1 MSSSTAGEALGE
13 MPMQSFRD
21 PLMNKAS
28 AKLHLSSRLGAIASS
43 ALYLRT
49 TLANIAHRLV
59 VRRLRSR
66 SQVASDYDQGE
77 WRDVLESRRWDRCD
91 SLEQYVLSGDG
102 RPITAMIGG
111 ELTRIGASEYYAYRT
126 KVLAETVRRF
136 GGDAEALVE
145 IGSGAGRNLFALAYA
160 GHWSKLLG
168 LELSPTGR
176 EVTQR
181 VAERFSLSSVHSAE
195 IDLLDPSSPGFDRLR
210 GATVFS
216 FYCLEQ
222 LPAHTREVMQ
232 NLLSAGVRRVIH
244 IEPTPE
250 LFSYLSLK
258 DLATISYIWRQDYQ
272 RTIVS
277 VARRMEEQGLI
288 RVLEVARLNF
298 APSCRNDPTLVVWE
312 PLDVPDRA

>member
-1 MSSSTAGEALGE
+1 
-13 MPMQSFRD
+13 
-21 PLMNKAS
+21 MNKAS
-28 AKLHLSSRLGAIASS
+28 VNFKPSLRLGKIASS
-43 ALYLRT
+43 VLYLRT
-49 TLANIAHRLV
+49 TLANIAHRLL
-59 VRRLRSR
+59 VRRFRNR

-77 WRDVLESRRWDRCD
+77 WRDVLLAGRWEQCG
-91 SLEQYVLSGDG
+91 SLEQYVLSDN
-102 RPITAMIGG
+102 RRRITAMIGG
-111 ELTRIGASEYYAYRT
+111 ELIKIGVSDYYAYRT
-126 KVLAETVRRF
+126 KMLVDTLRRF
-136 GGDAEALVE
+136 GGDSESLVE
-145 IGSGAGRNLFALAYA
+145 IGSGAGRNLFALAHG
-160 GHWSKLLG
+160 GHWPTLLG

-176 EVTQR
+176 EVTR
-181 VAERFSLSSVHSAE
+181 KVAAHFSLPSIQSDE
-195 IDLLDPSSPGFDRLR
+195 IDLLDAFSSGFDRLR

-232 NLLSAGVRRVIH
+232 NLLSAGVKRVIH

-250 LFSYLSLK
+250 LFSCFSRK

-288 RVLEVARLNF
+288 RVLEIARLNF

-312 PLDVPDRA
+312 PLDMSNCA

>member
-1 MSSSTAGEALGE
+1 
-13 MPMQSFRD
+13 MQSFRD

-28 AKLHLSSRLGAIASS
+28 AKSHLSSRLGAIASS

-77 WRDVLESRRWDRCD
+77 WRDVLLAGRWDKCG
-91 SLEQYVLSGDG
+91 SLEEYVLSDDR

-111 ELTRIGASEYYAYRT
+111 ELIRISVSDYYAYRT
-126 KVLAETVRRF
+126 KILVDTLRRF
-136 GGDAEALVE
+136 GGDAESLVE
-145 IGSGAGRNLFALAYA
+145 IGSGAGRNLFALAH
-160 GHWSKLLG
+160 GGRWPTLLG

-176 EVTQR
+176 EVTR
-181 VAERFSLSSVHSAE
+181 KVAAHFSLPYIQSAE
-195 IDLLDPSSPGFDRLR
+195 IDLLDASSSGFDRLR

-232 NLLSAGVRRVIH
+232 NLLSAGVKRVIH

-250 LFSYLSLK
+250 LFSCFSLK

-288 RVLEVARLNF
+288 RVLEIARLNF

-312 PLDVPDRA
+312 PIDMSDCP